1 MKKILAVLMSLLL
14 VCGTAIAEDA
24 VTSATLRIEALP
36 EVEAQENGILV
47 AYFSPDDTT
56 RAAAYAAAA
65 ALSAELFEIEAAE
78 PYTEE
83 DLDYFNS
90 QARAMAEM
98 RDKMIRPAVAALP
111 ENLDRYETVFLMYPI
126 WGGQAPMIISTFLE
140 GVDLSGKTVIPLCTS
155 NTSEIGSSAVKL
167 KPLADASVT
176 WKAGT
181 RIPKGSTAEEIGA
194 VALELL
200 QE

>member
-24 VTSATLRIEALP
+24 VTSATLKIEALP

-111 ENLDRYETVFLMYPI
+111 ENLDALYLP
-126 WGGQAPMIISTFLE
+126 GGFPEE
-140 GVDLSGKTVIPLCTS
+140 GVDLSGKTIIPLCTS